1 MTNYK
6 KGKWEVKDMYRSIIE
21 RHDLMQYMDHVIFSD
36 VNKDVVKRYMAG
48 ESLVSINKLYGKSHS
63 WARAIVYSY
72 VSKYSK
78 LNGIKYC
85 GLE

>member
-1 MTNYK
+1 M
-6 KGKWEVKDMYRSIIE
+6 KDIYRSIIE
-21 RHDLMQYMDHVIFSD
+21 RHNLMQYMDQVRFSD

-48 ESLVSINKLYGKSHS
+48 ESLASINRYYGKSHS
-63 WARAIVYSY
+63 WSRAIVYSY
-72 VSKYSK
+72 VSKCSK